1 MFSFFNV
8 QAVPSLY
15 DDEDVTGEQV
25 EIFGIMMSTIKKS
38 KHNIIVCCVWK
49 CLVLPGLSNYS
60 KK

>member
-25 EIFGIMMSTIKKS
+25 EIFGIMMSTIKKA
-38 KHNIIVCCVWK
+38 NIISLFAVYGSVWFY
-49 CLVLPGLSNYS
+49 LAF
-60 KK
+60 